1 MNLKIIKNY
10 KQGFGVSGLGRKFNL
25 LKSMISIIGKN
36 KDKLGLWFLL
46 DINMYCFIFSLKK
59 SWNILFIFQ
68 IQTY

>member
-36 KDKLGLWFLL
+36 KDKHT
-46 DINMYCFIFSLKK
+46 YVFSLKK
-59 SWNILFIFQ
+59 S
-68 IQTY
+68 